1 MVPVGVAGIV
11 DTSIYPSLIIL
22 YHRTNRP
29 RKQSLRQ
36 SERDTDGTS
45 GCPRDRVHQLYY
57 PPLIISYI
65 AVEPSKQ
72 NLRQRGDSLDG
83 PSGCRRDR

>member
-45 GCPRDRVHQLYY
+45 GCRRDRGH
-57 PPLIISYI
+57 PLMSAPDYNTL
-65 AVEPSKQ
+65 EPSKQ
-72 NLRQRGDSLDG
+72 NLRRGSEGDTLDKG
-83 PSGCRRDR
+83 THTG